1 MAKAIVQCNDI
12 TVKKKTKTIL
22 GPLSLHVHPGEF
34 WGIVGPNGAGK
45 STLLRAISGFHTLS
59 SGNISLF
66 GEVVLS
72 PQKKSPAK
80 IRKRIGILLQHHEYY
95 PDLPVTVEE
104 VVYFGRIGL
113 RGIGKPFTSDDQ
125 RAVENAM
132 TEFGIIPLRKRLYR
146 DLSGGEKKKTHLA
159 RLVAQQSD
167 IILLDEP
174 TTGLDL
180 DWQERLTLQT
190 DQLYR
195 RHGKTIIM
203 VTHDVDR
210 LPSCCNRILLL
221 KNGEKVAAGD
231 PEDVLIDKTLS
242 ELYGCA
248 IKVSNNNNR
257 YHACSMGLL
266 DNQ

>member
-59 SGNISLF
+59 SVNISLF

-190 DQLYR
+190 DQL
-195 RHGKTIIM
+195 
-203 VTHDVDR
+203 
-210 LPSCCNRILLL
+210 
-221 KNGEKVAAGD
+221 
-231 PEDVLIDKTLS
+231 
-242 ELYGCA
+242 
-248 IKVSNNNNR
+248 
-257 YHACSMGLL
+257 
-266 DNQ
+266 